1 MIPDNIKTVKYYLL
15 DIESGLGF
23 STIYFNEKYD
33 FITYEGFDYDSKLDG
48 MSKQILTQFYIDKI
62 IDFYQADASENLL
75 DQDKPYTLFLF

>member
-1 MIPDNIKTVKYYLL
+1 VDLVFQQFILMK
-15 DIESGLGF
+15 
-23 STIYFNEKYD
+23 KYD